1 MPIRIWD
8 IPREEYFV
16 SGHRLC
22 PGCGAGIIMR
32 HLAKALGGKGII
44 AHATG
49 CVEVSTT
56 YYPETSWRVPWIH
69 VAFENAAAVASGIE
83 AAYKVLK
90 RKGIVDPNKDVKIVA
105 VAGDGGTF
113 DIGFQALS
121 GMLERGHDVL
131 YLVYDNEAYMNTGIQ
146 RSGSTPFGAW
156 TTTTPVGDVWI
167 YGEWRPKTRKDLLFI
182 AMAHN
187 IPYYATV
194 NPAYITD
201 LYEKISKALTIKG
214 PKLIHAFSPCP
225 PGWRINDDDT
235 IRVSRLAVQTGVWIN
250 LEYVN
255 GVVRVT
261 TPVPRRRPVEEYLKI
276 QGRFRHLDKEAIEKI
291 QAMVDE
297 YVAKIN
303 KLVGKEVIGPVER

>member
-105 VAGDGGTF
+105 VGGDGGTF

-156 TTTTPVGDVWI
+156 TTTTPVGDVWR

-225 PGWRINDDDT
+225 PGWRINDNDT

-250 LEYVN
+250 LEYEN

-291 QAMVDE
+291 QAIVDE

>member
-1 MPIRIWD
+1 
-8 IPREEYFV
+8 
-16 SGHRLC
+16 
-22 PGCGAGIIMR
+22 
-32 HLAKALGGKGII
+32 
-44 AHATG
+44 
-49 CVEVSTT
+49 TT
-56 YYPETSWRVPWIH
+56 YYPESSWGVPWIH

-90 RKGIVDPNKDVKIVA
+90 RKGIVDSEKEVRVVA

-156 TTTTPVGDVWI
+156 TTTTPPGKNWP
-167 YGEWRPKTRKDLLFI
+167 YGEWRYKIRKDLLLV

-187 IPYYATV
+187 IPYYATI

-201 LYEKISKALTIKG
+201 LYEKILKALSIRG
-214 PKLIHAFSPCP
+214 PKLIHAFSPCT

-250 LEYVN
+250 LEYEN

-261 TPVPRRRPVEEYLKI
+261 TPVPRRKPVEEYLMI
-276 QGRFRHLDKEAIEKI
+276 QGRFRHLDRKAIELI
-291 QAMVDE
+291 QKQVDE
-297 YVAKIN
+297 YVERIN
-303 KLVGKEVIGPVER
+303 RLVGREVIGPVER

>member
-56 YYPETSWRVPWIH
+56 YYPETSWRIPWIH

-156 TTTTPVGDVWI
+156 TTTTPVGDVWR

-187 IPYYATV
+187 IPYYASV

-291 QAMVDE
+291 QTIVDE

>member
-156 TTTTPVGDVWI
+156 TTTTPVGDVWR
-167 YGEWRPKTRKDLLFI
+167 YGEWRSKTRKDLLFI

-187 IPYYATV
+187 IPYYASV

-214 PKLIHAFSPCP
+214 PKLIHAFSPCT

-250 LEYVN
+250 LEYEN

-291 QAMVDE
+291 QTIVDE

>member
-1 MPIRIWD
+1 
-8 IPREEYFV
+8 
-16 SGHRLC
+16 
-22 PGCGAGIIMR
+22 MR

-90 RKGIVDPNKDVKIVA
+90 RKGIVDPNKDVMIVA

-113 DIGFQALS
+113 DLGFQALS
-121 GMLERGHDVL
+121 GMLERDHDVL

-156 TTTTPVGDVWI
+156 TTTTPVGDVWR

-214 PKLIHAFSPCP
+214 PKLIHAFSPCT

-250 LEYVN
+250 LEYEN
-255 GVVRVT
+255 GVIRVT

>member
-1 MPIRIWD
+1 MSIRIWD

-105 VAGDGGTF
+105 VGGDGGTF

-156 TTTTPVGDVWI
+156 TTTTPVGDVWR

-225 PGWRINDDDT
+225 PGWRINDNDT

-250 LEYVN
+250 LEYEN

-291 QAMVDE
+291 QAIVDE